1 MRMTQKSTAR
11 PGRPAAGL
19 ERDARD
25 LLLAAATDLF
35 AEHGVAAT
43 TFAMIAKRAG
53 LTPAMVPYYF
63 IDREQLLDAVVEER
77 IAPLIASVWGPVGAK
92 DAPAEI
98 IRGVVERMLAGIEKM
113 PWIPSTWMREVL
125 NEGGLLRSR
134 VFLHLPFNKLKLL
147 GKSVADGQASRGINP
162 NLNPGL
168 IVFSTIGLVML
179 HGATVRFWAEI
190 FESKP
195 PEIEALRLHITGLLL
210 NGLHPEVTARSVRRT
225 KNK

>member
-1 MRMTQKSTAR
+1 MTRKSAGR
-11 PGRPAAGL
+11 PGRPSASL

-53 LTPAMVPYYF
+53 LTPAMVHYYF

-77 IAPLIASVWGPVGAK
+77 IAPLIAAVWGPVNAS

-98 IRGVVERMLAGIEKM
+98 IRGVVTRMLAGIEQM

-134 VFLHLPFNKLKLL
+134 VFRHLPFDKLKLL
-147 GKSVADGQASRGINP
+147 GKSVASGQARKAINP
-162 NLNPGL
+162 NLDPGL

-179 HGATVRFWAEI
+179 HVATVRFWTEV

-195 PEIEALRLHITGLLL
+195 PNIEALRLHITGLLL
-210 NGLHPEVTARSVRRT
+210 NGLHPEVASRSVRRT
-225 KNK
+225 RNR

>member
-1 MRMTQKSTAR
+1 MRITRKNTGR
-11 PGRPAAGL
+11 PGRPVRSL

-25 LLLAAATDLF
+25 LLLAAAAELF

-43 TFAMIAKRAG
+43 TFARIAERAG
-53 LTPAMVPYYF
+53 LTPAMVHYYF
-63 IDREQLLDAVVEER
+63 TDREQLLDAVVEER
-77 IAPLIASVWGPVGAK
+77 IAPLIASVWGPVNAG

-98 IRGVVERMLAGIEKM
+98 IRGVVERMLAGIEQM

-134 VFLHLPFNKLKLL
+134 VFRHLPFNKLKLL
-147 GKSVADGQASRGINP
+147 GRSVAGGQASKEINP
-162 NLNPGL
+162 NLHPGL

-179 HGATVRFWAEI
+179 HVATVPFWAEI

-195 PEIEALRLHITGLLL
+195 PNIEALRLHITGLLL
-210 NGLHPEVTARSVRRT
+210 NGLHPDVTVRSVRPAR
-225 KNK
+225 NK

>member
-1 MRMTQKSTAR
+1 MTKNPTRR
-11 PGRPAAGL
+11 PGRPAASL
-19 ERDARD
+19 ERDARV

-53 LTPAMVPYYF
+53 LTPAMVHYYF
-63 IDREQLLDAVVEER
+63 IDRDQLLDAVVEER
-77 IAPLIASVWGPVGAK
+77 IAPLIASVWGPVTAN

-98 IRGVVERMLAGIEKM
+98 IRGVVERMLSGIEQM

-134 VFLHLPFNKLKLL
+134 VFRHLPFNKLKLL
-147 GKSVADGQASRGINP
+147 GKSVAGGQANKAIN
-162 NLNPGL
+162 LSLHPGL

-179 HGATVRFWAEI
+179 HLATVRFWAEI

-195 PEIEALRLHITGLLL
+195 PNVEALRLHITGLLL
-210 NGLHPEVTARSVRRT
+210 NGLHPEATARTVRRT
-225 KNK
+225 RNK

>member
-1 MRMTQKSTAR
+1 MTGKATGR
-11 PGRPAAGL
+11 PGRPAASL

-35 AEHGVAAT
+35 AVHGVAAT

-53 LTPAMVPYYF
+53 LTPAMVHYYF
-63 IDREQLLDAVVEER
+63 IDRGQLLDAVVEER
-77 IAPLIASVWGPVGAK
+77 IAPLIVSVWGPVNAS

-98 IRGVVERMLAGIEKM
+98 IRGVVERMLAGIEQM
-113 PWIPSTWMREVL
+113 LWIPSTWMREVL

-147 GKSVADGQASRGINP
+147 GKSVAGGQARKAINP
-162 NLNPGL
+162 NLDPGL

-179 HGATVRFWAEI
+179 HVATVRFWAEI

-195 PEIEALRLHITGLLL
+195 PNIEALRLHITGLLL
-210 NGLHPEVTARSVRRT
+210 NGLQPEASARSVQRT
-225 KNK
+225 RNK

>member
-1 MRMTQKSTAR
+1 MTKNPTRR
-11 PGRPAAGL
+11 PGRPAASL
-19 ERDARD
+19 ERDARV

-53 LTPAMVPYYF
+53 LTPAMVHYYF
-63 IDREQLLDAVVEER
+63 IDRDQLLDAVVEER
-77 IAPLIASVWGPVGAK
+77 IAPLIASVWGPVTAN

-98 IRGVVERMLAGIEKM
+98 IRGVVERMLSGIEQM

-134 VFLHLPFNKLKLL
+134 VFRHLPFNKLKLL
-147 GKSVADGQASRGINP
+147 GKSVAGGQANKAINP
-162 NLNPGL
+162 SLHPGL

-179 HGATVRFWAEI
+179 HLATVRFWAEI

-195 PEIEALRLHITGLLL
+195 PNVEALRLHITGLLL
-210 NGLHPEVTARSVRRT
+210 NGLHPEATARTVRRT
-225 KNK
+225 RNK